1 MWTIT
6 RVVEFDLADP
16 KWHVMPEAVVV
27 EEEVEVEEPAAPA
40 PSADLGDLDFDIDEW
55 FQQNYSVEDVAAI
68 TAARFMVQGP
78 FLFIPLSKLVVV
90 EEEVEVEEPAAPA
103 PSADLGDL
111 DFDIDEWFQQNY
123 SVEDVAAITAAR
135 FMSMWTITRVVEFDL
150 ADPKWHV
157 MPEAV
162 VVEEEV
168 EVEEPAAPAPS
179 ADLGDLDFDIDEWFQ
194 QNYSVEDVAAIT
206 AARFM

>member
-16 KWHVMPEAVVV
+16 KWHVMPEA
-27 EEEVEVEEPAAPA
+27 
-40 PSADLGDLDFDIDEW
+40 
-55 FQQNYSVEDVAAI
+55 
-68 TAARFMVQGP
+68 
-78 FLFIPLSKLVVV
+78 VVV